1 MELLDTG
8 IGFAINFVKTNPKD
22 DKALFLKE

>member
-8 IGFAINFVKTNPKD
+8 IGFAIYFVKTNPKD
-22 DKALFLKE
+22 DKALFLRE